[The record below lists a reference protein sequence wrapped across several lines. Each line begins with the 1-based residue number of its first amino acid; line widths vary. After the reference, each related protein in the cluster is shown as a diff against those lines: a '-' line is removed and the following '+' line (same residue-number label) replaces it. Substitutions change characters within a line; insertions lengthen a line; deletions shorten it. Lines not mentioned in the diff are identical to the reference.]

1 MKNKAKCKLC
11 GDVIMSYHQYD
22 YVECKCG
29 EITVDGGEAMRCAA
43 KNWDNFLRVDDE
55 GKEHPIKIEEL
66 SKFDLADMEPYP
78 NDKPKLSKEDL
89 IMTIVEMRK
98 NIENLPMSALQS
110 PLTHY
115 DMLSLLMLLESLFKL
130 P

>member
-1 MKNKAKCKLC
+1 
-11 GDVIMSYHQYD
+11 MSYHQFD

-29 EITVDGGEAMRCAA
+29 EITVEGGDAMRCAA
-43 KNWDNFLRVDDE
+43 KSWDNFLRVDDE
-55 GKEHPIKIEEL
+55 GREYPIKIEEL
-66 SKFDLADMEPYP
+66 SKFELADMVPYP
-78 NDKPKLSKEDL
+78 PDRPKLTKEDL
-89 IMTIVEMRK
+89 ITTIVEMRK
-98 NIENLPMSALQS
+98 SIENLPSHAMQS